1 MVPEHRLAEVEEEVC
16 EHFGAPLLKIWR
28 EKSDAVPDGP
38 RAVDSA
44 DAAVLP
50 GWVVVEAGLL
60 GMDRELQLVA
70 VAALE
75 LGPEAGRDCF
85 QVGPQ

>member
-1 MVPEHRLAEVEEEVC
+1 MC
-16 EHFGAPLLKIWR
+16 EHFAAPLLKIWR
-28 EKSDAVPDGP
+28 EKFGAVPDGP
-38 RAVDSA
+38 RAADAA

-85 QVGPQ
+85 QAGPQ